1 MEDSPGEVLK
11 KFRQGKITL
20 GEAEKKIKCYRIEEI
35 ENLARVDVDRE
46 KIAGIPEAVFAESK
60 DAKDV
65 AKIAVKLAKEKG
77 YALVTKAREEDL
89 REIKKAG
96 DKLISAEYN
105 PKGKTIVVKRKNYKF
120 RKLKNARIA
129 VIAAG
134 TSDIGIAEEAKTAA
148 EVMGCEAITAYDVGI
163 AGMHRLFSPLK
174 SILQKKVAAIVVVAG
189 MEGALPSVVASL
201 VDVPVIGVPT
211 SVGYGI
217 GGKGVS
223 ALLSMLQSCAPG
235 LAVVNIDNGFGA
247 GVFAALIA
255 KNLSERSK

>member
-1 MEDSPGEVLK
+1 MSDSLSSILK
-11 KFRQGKITL
+11 KLGEGKITPA
-20 GEAEKKIKCYRIEEI
+20 EAEDKIKCYRIEEI
-35 ENLARVDVDRE
+35 ENIARVDVDRE

-60 DAKDV
+60 EAKDV

-77 YALVTKAREEDL
+77 YALVTKAREEDF

-96 DKLISAEYN
+96 SLISAEYN
-105 PKGKTIVVKRKNYKF
+105 PKGKTIVVKRKNYRFK
-120 RKLKNARIA
+120 KLKNARIA
-129 VIAAG
+129 IIAAG
-134 TSDIGIAEEAKTAA
+134 TSDIGVAEEAKTAA
-148 EVMGCEAITAYDVGI
+148 EVMGCEALTAYDVGI

-201 VDVPVIGVPT
+201 VDVPVIGVPS